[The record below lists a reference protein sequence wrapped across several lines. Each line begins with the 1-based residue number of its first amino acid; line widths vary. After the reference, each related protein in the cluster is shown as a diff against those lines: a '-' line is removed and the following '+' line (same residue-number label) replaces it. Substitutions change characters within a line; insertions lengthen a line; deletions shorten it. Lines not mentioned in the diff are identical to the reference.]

1 MDYKIIK
8 GTNKDNYNELVWNT
22 KNIAMKETHT
32 NIIKPKKNSVYKY
45 KMGMEQTLAD
55 LLRPNMDV
63 LFKYDSAA
71 VLEENGVKKGQ

>member
-32 NIIKPKKNSVYKY
+32 NIIKPKMNAVDKY
-45 KMGMEQTLAD
+45 NMGM
-55 LLRPNMDV
+55 
-63 LFKYDSAA
+63 
-71 VLEENGVKKGQ
+71 